1 MIHMSTC
8 LGIFFLVHS
17 FLQLSNASSFF
28 FFSPFLGFFWNQ
40 ELILK
45 SMEKL
50 VQEVYTGI
58 YRDTPDKF

>member
-28 FFSPFLGFFWNQ
+28 FFPIFGFFLESRVNT
-40 ELILK
+40 
-45 SMEKL
+45 EKYG
-50 VQEVYTGI
+50 EISSGGI
-58 YRDTPDKF
+58 YRDTQGYS